1 MAQKILSMDIG
12 RVFQYVDTLK
22 IDLKVRVRPPLT
34 APPMHFLPW
43 LHRVF
48 LQAES
53 RCKSSGICVCRVENA
68 VKTENR
74 PLSYEDILG
83 SDHC

>member
-34 APPMHFLPW
+34 APPCTSSLGCIGFFYRLNPAAKAAGF
-43 LHRVF
+43 VF
-48 LQAES
+48 V
-53 RCKSSGICVCRVENA
+53 G
-68 VKTENR
+68 
-74 PLSYEDILG
+74 
-83 SDHC
+83 